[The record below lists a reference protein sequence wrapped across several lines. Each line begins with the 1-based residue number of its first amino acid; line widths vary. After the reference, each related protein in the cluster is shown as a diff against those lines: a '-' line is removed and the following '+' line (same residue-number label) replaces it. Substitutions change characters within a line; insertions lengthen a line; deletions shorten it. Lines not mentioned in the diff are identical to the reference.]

1 MGIMSEVEIVG
12 EVDTKGRVTIPKE
25 LRDSMGLGPKDRVKF
40 KIVEALPKKS
50 FVKECRGA
58 LKGSGDAVKLLHK
71 ESPFR

>member
-1 MGIMSEVEIVG
+1 MSEVEIIG

-25 LRDSMGLGPKDRVKF
+25 LRDKLGLEPRDRVKF
-40 KIVEALPKKS
+40 KIVKSLPRKS
-50 FVKECRGA
+50 FVRECKGA